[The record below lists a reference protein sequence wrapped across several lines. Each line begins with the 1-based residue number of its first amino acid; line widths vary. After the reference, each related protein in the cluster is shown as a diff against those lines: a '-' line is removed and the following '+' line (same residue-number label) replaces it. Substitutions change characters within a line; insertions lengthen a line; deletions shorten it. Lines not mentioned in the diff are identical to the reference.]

1 MLLPADDDA
10 LTLNPTCFAN
20 TAELEI
26 AFSESDDINIRV
38 RIDYICIG
46 NDSEKVG
53 GQVSARGG
61 QSYRQ
66 CIYYTLERSCLY
78 TAEVSLTILHT
89 ADYSSVVI
97 ILYQSAINNPCMC
110 ASCVSVA
117 SCPKL

>member
-1 MLLPADDDA
+1 MLLPPADDDA

-53 GQVSARGG
+53 GQVSAMGG

-66 CIYYTLERSCLY
+66 CIYYTLEKKLSLY
-78 TAEVSLTILHT
+78 SSTILHT

-97 ILYQSAINNPCMC
+97 ILYQSAIQ
-110 ASCVSVA
+110 
-117 SCPKL
+117 

>member
-1 MLLPADDDA
+1 M
-10 LTLNPTCFAN
+10 TLNPTCFGN

-53 GQVSARGG
+53 RQLASAMGG

-66 CIYYTLERSCLY
+66 CTTNLSRSLSIYCGSTPYHTLYRYRLY
-78 TAEVSLTILHT
+78 L
-89 ADYSSVVI
+89 
-97 ILYQSAINNPCMC
+97 
-110 ASCVSVA
+110 
-117 SCPKL
+117 

>member
-53 GQVSARGG
+53 GQVSAMGG
-61 QSYRQ
+61 WSVLQAVY
-66 CIYYTLERSCLY
+66 
-78 TAEVSLTILHT
+78 ILH
-89 ADYSSVVI
+89 I
-97 ILYQSAINNPCMC
+97 GKE
-110 ASCVSVA
+110 VA
-117 SCPKL
+117 SILQYHTAHS